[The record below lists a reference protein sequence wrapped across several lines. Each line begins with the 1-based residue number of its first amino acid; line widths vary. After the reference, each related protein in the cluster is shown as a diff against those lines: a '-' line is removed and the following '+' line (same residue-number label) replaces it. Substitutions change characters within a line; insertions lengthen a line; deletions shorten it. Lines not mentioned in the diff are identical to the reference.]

1 RVRVTSPLGAALR
14 GRPYGTRADTYLTRP
29 VARASMRY
37 GMFDWLTLEGHAE
50 GGAGLANVSAGI
62 AARTGSFGVASAAFA
77 ASPYASH
84 MGYPSYP
91 AHQTRPF
98 GLSMRS
104 SSQMTFRPANDL
116 APVTA
121 QLQQE
126 GLTKNPFDVGSFED
140 VSASVANAINASLFT
155 SARPPKALNRV
166 SVGAPLPFARAN
178 LSGSFVQTI
187 DATGL
192 RANIVAATLSA
203 GWRDAS
209 IFATAFKDL
218 SGVKNTGF
226 LVGGSMPI

>member
-1 RVRVTSPLGAALR
+1 
-14 GRPYGTRADTYLTRP
+14 
-29 VARASMRY
+29 
-37 GMFDWLTLEGHAE
+37 

-62 AARTGSFGVASAAFA
+62 AARTGSFGVAAAGFA
-77 ASPYASH
+77 GSHHASPMGHQSH
-84 MGYPSYP
+84 LPHETGIVWV
-91 AHQTRPF
+91 
-98 GLSMRS
+98 GLRGK
-104 SSQMTFRPANDL
+104 SQMTVGAYNSFPAGSGPL
-116 APVTA
+116 PRR
-121 QLQQE
+121 